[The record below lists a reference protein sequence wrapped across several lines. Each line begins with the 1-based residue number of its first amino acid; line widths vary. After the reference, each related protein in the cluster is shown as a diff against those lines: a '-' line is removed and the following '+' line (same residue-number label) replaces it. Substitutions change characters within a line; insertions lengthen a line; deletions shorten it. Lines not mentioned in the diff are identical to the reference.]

1 MTASRQALIVVGRV
15 RCGRARP
22 ALGRRGA
29 GSSAQTISVTSANP
43 PSGEQGTLNLNVLI
57 KGKGFKNGA
66 KAKFYKTGTTDP
78 AGVNVKSTQFV
89 SSTQLVA
96 SIDIADTAT
105 IDLFDIQVANTDGRT
120 GKGTEL
126 FSVVAK
132 KVDPCTL
139 PDPVPSLSSFI
150 SYSPGLPGYLDGTFG
165 GGSGRVIGPRHLQLG
180 GVDRGAKLA
189 IQIVSGEPRIVVVGT
204 TYNSCQGGA
213 TKQWAVA
220 RYLPDGTL
228 DETFGIGGVATKG
241 FGTSGSWTTAS
252 AVAVQPDNRIVVVGQ
267 SPKSRSAGQPTV
279 VRFNVDG
286 SLDSDFGTG
295 GTVVLTT
302 PGKSPSGSFYTVA
315 VQSDGGIVAAGAA
328 AYTPGYIVRLH
339 PNGTVDSS
347 FGAYAGPSAIFLR
360 LRLQRIGSEDRAVLV
375 GSSGGTATVWRFT
388 GSGVADTSL
397 GGTGM
402 VVVPFP
408 DGGYLHHNDY
418 LNDVAFDSTGRI
430 VATGYAYY
438 DQGLP
443 VPTTPQL
450 ALARLNPGGDLD
462 TTFGTSGTGMVVAPS
477 GQAYGIGEAAVIQPD
492 GRIVVAGFS
501 HDYDANGAPVNR
513 TAGVWRFTPDGTPD
527 WTFGYAG
534 NGWAPDPVAEGAR
547 VVYWLGVALQ
557 PDGKIVC
564 GGHVLMES
572 DPLIYYAVL
581 ARFWQ

>member
-1 MTASRQALIVVGRV
+1 MIASRKALIVV
-15 RCGRARP
+15 A
-22 ALGRRGA
+22 ALFALSLGLPWG
-29 GSSAQTISVTSANP
+29 GTVQTVSAQVSVSAADPNT
-43 PSGEQGTLNLNVLI
+43 GEQGTLNLSVLI

-66 KAKFYKTGTTDP
+66 KAKWFKTGTTDP

-89 SSTQLVA
+89 SSTQL
-96 SIDIADTAT
+96 IAT
-105 IDLFDIQVANTDGRT
+105 IDITGAASLSLFDIQVANTDGRT
-120 GKGTEL
+120 GKGTGL
-126 FSVVAK
+126 FSVTTKAI
-132 KVDPCTL
+132 DPCTL
-139 PDPVPSLSSFI
+139 PDPVPTPSSFI

-165 GGSGRVIGPRHLQLG
+165 GGSGRVIAPRHLELN
-180 GVDRGAKLA
+180 VDRGAKLA
-189 IQIVSGEPRIVVVGT
+189 IQMVSGEPRIVMVGT
-204 TYNSCQGGA
+204 IYNSCQSGA
-213 TKQWAVA
+213 TRQWAVV
-220 RYLPDGTL
+220 RYLPDGTI
-228 DETFGIGGVATKG
+228 DETFGIEGVATKG
-241 FGTSGSWTTAS
+241 FGTSGSWTTAN

-267 SPKSRSAGQPTV
+267 SPKSGSAGQPTV

-286 SLDSDFGTG
+286 SLDSNFGTG

-315 VQSDGGIVAAGAA
+315 VQADGRIVAAGAA

-347 FGAYAGPSAIFLR
+347 FGAYAGPSAMFMR

-375 GSSGGTATVWRFT
+375 GATGGTATVWRFT

-408 DGGYLHHNDY
+408 DRGYLHHNDY

-443 VPTTPQL
+443 VPTTPEL

-492 GRIVVAGFS
+492 GRIVVVGRS
-501 HDYDANGAPVNR
+501 YDYDANGASVNR
-513 TAGVWRFTPDGTPD
+513 TAGVWRFTSDGTPD

-534 NGWAPDPVAEGAR
+534 SGWAPDPVAEGAR

-564 GGHVLMES
+564 GGYVLTSS
-572 DPLIYYAVL
+572 DPAIYYAAL
-581 ARFWQ
+581 GRFWQ